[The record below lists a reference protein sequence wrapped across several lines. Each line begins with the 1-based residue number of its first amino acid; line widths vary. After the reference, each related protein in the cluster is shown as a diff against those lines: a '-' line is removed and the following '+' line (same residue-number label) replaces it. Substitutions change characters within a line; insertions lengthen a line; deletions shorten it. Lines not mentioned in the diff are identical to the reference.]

1 MADTEASCKSV
12 KELQKYIEIF
22 FATLAKKDDVDKLH
36 TMVEKCLNQI
46 NTQNEVIQQQRL
58 KIDELESRVVVCES
72 VSTKLQTE
80 LENSEQYS
88 RRMCLR
94 INGVPVESTETSEDC
109 MKKCKE
115 IFEEIDVNV
124 PDEAI
129 DRAHS
134 IGKSYVFEDI
144 EYKAIIVKFTSW
156 RYRTTV
162 YRNRKK
168 TKYKIFMDLTRK
180 RFQML
185 NEARELTKN
194 SEKVEF
200 VFSDV
205 NCRLSAKLYDHSF
218 KFFNNIEEFKKIL

>member
-1 MADTEASCKSV
+1 
-12 KELQKYIEIF
+12 
-22 FATLAKKDDVDKLH
+22 
-36 TMVEKCLNQI
+36 
-46 NTQNEVIQQQRL
+46 
-58 KIDELESRVVVCES
+58 
-72 VSTKLQTE
+72 
-80 LENSEQYS
+80 
-88 RRMCLR
+88 MCLR

-109 MKKCKE
+109 MEKCKE

-144 EYKAIIVKFTSW
+144 EYRAIIVKFTSW

-185 NEARELTKN
+185 NEARELSKN

-200 VFSDV
+200 VFADV

-218 KFFNNIEEFKKIL
+218 KFFNNIDEFKKIL